1 MSMEDLDWW
10 PSARRRRKE
19 HQCMEVENE
28 MGLARL
34 IYATSQPK
42 KFRLISLPC

>member
-10 PSARRRRKE
+10 SSAGRRSKE

-34 IYATSQPK
+34 MHATSQPME
-42 KFRLISLPC
+42 FRLISLPC